1 MIGRLDAPLKVTGRA
16 RYALDNN
23 VPGTVFGYV
32 VLSTTAHGEITAMD
46 VAAVRSAPG
55 VLGVYTPFEPLE
67 LQTPHSPFL
76 GTTWVPLQNR
86 EVAYYGQ
93 PIGFVVAETF
103 EQARDAAMLVAVSY
117 DERPA
122 LTSMP
127 DGLATAEDAP
137 PAMDGSP
144 PSLSVLAPGVESIED
159 ALAASPVVVDATY
172 TTATQNHAAMEPHS
186 AVAVWE
192 SGRLTAYSGTQGSDL
207 MAAALAQA
215 MGVDVAAVHVVNPF
229 VGGAFGGKGTGAAPT
244 FLAAA
249 AARDLGRPVKAALTR
264 EQVFTATAT
273 RPATVQR
280 MSIGAEKDGTLVAL
294 RHDSWSST
302 PAGGGFV
309 EPTSHG
315 TSREWYATPNVAISQ
330 KMVPLHVPPTTF
342 MRAPGEAPG
351 SFALESAIDELAV
364 TLDMDP
370 IELRQRNSSTAP
382 PGRDLQWS
390 SKHLDE
396 CFRVGAA
403 RFRWAERTPR
413 GRVDGDWLVGVGTAT
428 AMFPALRFP
437 ASVRVTLRDDD
448 TAEVATSGADPGTG
462 LLTVL
467 SLIGAES
474 LDIAPERVTP
484 RLGDSALPPGG
495 MSGGSTATASAG
507 SAIMVAAPKVIDDLL
522 ALASGPGAPFE
533 GDDVTYADGR
543 VLATDGRSLTFGE
556 VLRTAGRDSIAA
568 IGSSAPGEELTKH
581 SFSSFGA
588 QFCEVRVHRW
598 TREVRVSRMLG
609 VFDAGRIINAQAA
622 RSQIMGGMIWG
633 ISAALH
639 EGLEIEESG
648 RFANADLANYLLP
661 VNADIPEVDVEF
673 VQYPDTLHNPV
684 GARGLGE
691 ISVVGMAAAVAN
703 AVHNATGIR
712 VRRIPIA
719 IENLLE
725 E

>member
-23 VPGTVFGYV
+23 VPGMVFGHV
-32 VLSTTAHGEITAMD
+32 VLSTIAHGEITAMD
-46 VAAVRSAPG
+46 VAAARSAPG
-55 VLGVYTPFEPLE
+55 VLAVYTPFAPLP
-67 LQTPHSPFL
+67 LTAPVTAML
-76 GTTWVPLQNR
+76 GPIWVPLQSTD
-86 EVAYYGQ
+86 VTYYGQ
-93 PIGFVVAETF
+93 PIGFVVAETV
-103 EQARDAAMLVAVSY
+103 EQARDAAALVRVTY

-122 LTSMP
+122 STSMS
-127 DGLATAEDAP
+127 DGLATAVDAP
-137 PAMDGSP
+137 PALDGSP
-144 PSLSVLAPGVESIED
+144 PELSVLAPGVESIED

-186 AVAVWE
+186 AVAVWH
-192 SGRLTAYSGTQGSDL
+192 SGTVTVYTGNQGSDL
-207 MAAALAQA
+207 VAAALADA
-215 MGVDVAAVHVVNPF
+215 LGEDHAAVRVVNPF
-229 VGGAFGGKGTGAAPT
+229 VGGAFGGKALSIPA

-249 AARDLGRPVKAALTR
+249 AARDLDRPVKAALTR

-280 MSIGAEKDGTLVAL
+280 LTVGAERDGTLVAL

-364 TLDMDP
+364 ALDMDP
-370 IELRQRNSSTAP
+370 IELRQRNNSTAP
-382 PGRDLQWS
+382 PGKDLQWS

-396 CFRVGAA
+396 CFRLGAT
-403 RFRWAERTPR
+403 RFGWAERSPR
-413 GRVDGDWLVGVGTAT
+413 GRVDGDWLVGMGTAT

-484 RLGDSALPPGG
+484 QLGDSALPPGG

-522 ALASGPGAPFE
+522 ALASGPGAPFAGAE
-533 GDDVTYADGR
+533 LSYADGH
-543 VLATDGRSLTFGE
+543 VLATDGRSMTFGE
-556 VLRTAGRDSIAA
+556 VLRATGRPSIAA

-598 TREVRVSRMLG
+598 TREARVSRMLG
-609 VFDAGRIINAQAA
+609 VFDAGRIINEQAA

-633 ISAALH
+633 VSAALH
-639 EGLEIEESG
+639 EGLEIEGNG
-648 RFANADLANYLLP
+648 RFANADFANYLLP

-691 ISVVGMAAAVAN
+691 IGVVGMAAAIAN

-719 IENLLE
+719 IEDLLE

>member
-23 VPGTVFGYV
+23 VPGMVFGHV
-32 VLSTTAHGEITAMD
+32 VLSTIAHGEITAMD
-46 VAAVRSAPG
+46 VAAARSAPG
-55 VLGVYTPFEPLE
+55 VLAVYTPFAPLP
-67 LQTPHSPFL
+67 LTAPVTAML
-76 GTTWVPLQNR
+76 GPIWVPLQSTD
-86 EVAYYGQ
+86 VTYYGQ
-93 PIGFVVAETF
+93 PIGFVVAETV
-103 EQARDAAMLVAVSY
+103 EQARDAAALVRVTY

-122 LTSMP
+122 STSMS
-127 DGLATAEDAP
+127 DGLATAVDAP
-137 PAMDGSP
+137 PALDGSP
-144 PSLSVLAPGVESIED
+144 PELSVLAPGVESIED

-186 AVAVWE
+186 AVAVWD
-192 SGRLTAYSGTQGSDL
+192 SGTVTVYTGNQGSDL
-207 MAAALAQA
+207 VAAALADA
-215 MGVDVAAVHVVNPF
+215 LGEDHAAVRVVNPF
-229 VGGAFGGKGTGAAPT
+229 VGGAFGGKALSIPA

-249 AARDLGRPVKAALTR
+249 AARDLDRPVKAALTR

-280 MSIGAEKDGTLVAL
+280 LTVGAERDGTLVAL

-364 TLDMDP
+364 ALDMDP

-382 PGRDLQWS
+382 PGKDLQWS

-396 CFRVGAA
+396 CFRLGAT
-403 RFRWAERTPR
+403 RFGWAERSPR
-413 GRVDGDWLVGVGTAT
+413 GRVDGDWLVGMGTAT

-484 RLGDSALPPGG
+484 QLGDSALPPGG

-522 ALASGPGAPFE
+522 ALASGPGAPFAGAE
-533 GDDVTYADGR
+533 LSYADGH
-543 VLATDGRSLTFGE
+543 VLATDGRSMTFGE
-556 VLRTAGRDSIAA
+556 VLRATGRPSIAA

-598 TREVRVSRMLG
+598 TREARVSRMLG
-609 VFDAGRIINAQAA
+609 VFDAGRIINEQAA

-633 ISAALH
+633 VSAALH
-639 EGLEIEESG
+639 EGLEIEGNG
-648 RFANADLANYLLP
+648 RFANADFANYLLP

-691 ISVVGMAAAVAN
+691 IGVVGMAAAIAN

-719 IENLLE
+719 IEDLLE